1 VDDVLVGIF
10 RSGEIHTIYHK
21 WFQSPIP
28 PKGINLQLPMGAAL
42 KRAIAAPSDNPDPR
56 HYE

>member
-1 VDDVLVGIF
+1 VGIF
-10 RSGEIHTIYHK
+10 RSGEIHTIYNK

-28 PKGINLQLPMGAAL
+28 PKGINLQLPMSAAL
-42 KRAIAAPSDNPDPR
+42 KKAIAAPTDSGDPK